1 MVLTQL
7 LAAFFRSP
15 DADSKLD
22 TVISVDVHQ
31 VVQRAQNG
39 DGGAVA
45 TLYQIFAQPLYRYVV
60 YRVPTTEDA
69 EDILSEVFT
78 RMVEGLPGYVL
89 TNAPFESWLYRIAAA
104 RIADFYRRRK
114 RRVES
119 ELDETFADDEPLP
132 EEVLVEQQDFNF
144 LRNAIRSLS
153 EDQQTILILRFVER
167 KSHEEVAVILNK
179 SVTAVKSAQHRAL
192 AQLTE
197 LLGSNQKIR
206 HYLRGRHE

>member
-15 DADSKLD
+15 DSNTNLD
-22 TVISVDVHQ
+22 TTIAIDVRQ
-31 VVQRAQNG
+31 VVQRAQSG

-45 TLYQIFAQPLYRYVV
+45 TLYQLFAQPLYRYVV
-60 YRVPTTEDA
+60 YRVPTTQDA
-69 EDILSEVFT
+69 EDILSEVFI

-89 TNAPFESWLYRIAAA
+89 TDAPFESWLYRIAAA
-104 RIADFYRRRK
+104 RIADFYRRSS
-114 RRVES
+114 RRSES

-132 EEVLVEQQDFNF
+132 EEMLVEQQDFNL
-144 LRNAIRSLS
+144 LRDAIRSLS

-167 KSHEEVAVILNK
+167 KSHEEVAAILNK
-179 SVTAVKSAQHRAL
+179 SMTAVKSTQHRAL
-192 AQLTE
+192 TQLTE
-197 LLGSNQKIR
+197 LLGSSHKIR